1 ISIEELGQVGS
12 VIGPRT
18 KIVWFESP
26 INPTL
31 RCVDV
36 RSIAAQCKKAG
47 VLAAMD
53 NTFASAVNQ
62 PVLSMGIDL
71 SMQSCT
77 KYLNGHSDVTGG
89 VLSGSKTLLEPM
101 AKMRRLLGGIMDPLP
116 ALRSGRGK

>member
-1 ISIEELGQVGS
+1 M
-12 VIGPRT
+12 IGPKT

-36 RSIAAQCKKAG
+36 RTVAAACKKAG
-47 VLAAMD
+47 VLSAID
-53 NTFASAVNQ
+53 NTFASPINQ

-89 VLSGSKTLLEPM
+89 VLSGSQALM
-101 AKMRRLLGGIMDPLP
+101 APIARCAGCSAASWIRCRRS
-116 ALRSGRGK
+116 RSAAA